1 MAVDPSTVTVNALA
15 GAVVEDSASMKRRA
29 IWVPSAEV
37 DANSSVG
44 RTPSTLWVDSA
55 ATAAWVR
62 VALTSVEPFFRIVP
76 PPSSSS
82 FAAISM
88 PSASTSFSATV

>member
-1 MAVDPSTVTVNALA
+1 MTVVWVPATNGAPFSVAVDPSTVTVNALA

-44 RTPSTLWVDSA
+44 RTPST
-55 ATAAWVR
+55 R
-62 VALTSVEPFFRIVP
+62 R
-76 PPSSSS
+76 
-82 FAAISM
+82 
-88 PSASTSFSATV
+88 SASIPTSSAV